1 MGINMSE
8 TDSAESFPA
17 MLRRVLGNRLR
28 PDAETFPDMFAV
40 DGVLEYPYAPPGLNT
55 PIAGRAAIIANF
67 QRIRKLLRIDGV
79 ADVSEIEVNDPDMVV
94 LEFSG
99 RGEGLITKEAYD
111 QRYISVIRMRNGN
124 IVHYK
129 DYWNPIAFLRAVKGS
144 ETTQGHSVLIFWSQ
158 MGIACRSWRC
168 ECEAS
173 CC

>member
-1 MGINMSE
+1 MMEINMSQ

-17 MLRRVLGNRLR
+17 MLRRVLGNRLK

-40 DGVLEYPYAPPGLNT
+40 DGVFEYPFAPPGLNT
-55 PIAGRAAIIANF
+55 PMIGRAAIIANF

-79 ADVSEIEVNDPDMVV
+79 ADVSKIETSDPDTVV

-99 RGEGLITKEAYD
+99 RGEGVITREAYD
-111 QRYISVIRMRNGN
+111 QRYISVIRMRDGN

-144 ETTQGHSVLIFWSQ
+144 ETTRALTLD
-158 MGIACRSWRC
+158 
-168 ECEAS
+168 
-173 CC
+173 